1 MKFCV
6 YKAEVIAF
14 LNKQNKIGNFCLF
27 YLKGEKILKKKKL
40 HEFLYELQHSDE
52 EG

>member
-14 LNKQNKIGNFCLF
+14 LNKQKNILQFCNFF
-27 YLKGEKILKKKKL
+27 KKGEKILTQKTL
-40 HEFLYELQHSDE
+40 SEFLYELQHSDE